1 MLRLYDHLT
10 SGNGYKVRLVLRLLR
25 MPFQRIEVDIE
36 KGLTRTEEFLR
47 MNPEGR
53 IPVLGLENG
62 TYLFESNAIV
72 CWAAEGT
79 PLLPADQLER
89 AQVLQWMF
97 WEQYS
102 HEPNIATVRHWV
114 KHIGVPAGREAVHQH
129 KRTLG
134 LKALGVMEHH
144 LDGRSYFVGERFTA
158 ADISLYAYTHVA
170 EEGGFDLAPFPRVR
184 SWLDRV
190 RDRPG
195 FTPITQP

>member
-1 MLRLYDHLT
+1 MLRLYDHLS

-97 WEQYS
+97 WEQYIHS
-102 HEPNIATVRHWV
+102 FPTR
-114 KHIGVPAGREAVHQH
+114 
-129 KRTLG
+129 
-134 LKALGVMEHH
+134 
-144 LDGRSYFVGERFTA
+144 RSS
-158 ADISLYAYTHVA
+158 D
-170 EEGGFDLAPFPRVR
+170 
-184 SWLDRV
+184 LDRKSV
-190 RDRPG
+190 V
-195 FTPITQP
+195 